1 MRDSVLWR
9 KQSRI
14 VMMLAKET
22 GMPPEQALDA
32 FYSSRTAQLLADPKS
47 GLQLMSDPY
56 VFEDLMDELNQ
67 AASSADTE

>member
-1 MRDSVLWR
+1 
-9 KQSRI
+9 
-14 VMMLAKET
+14 MMLAKET

>member
-1 MRDSVLWR
+1 
-9 KQSRI
+9 
-14 VMMLAKET
+14 
-22 GMPPEQALDA
+22 MPPEQALDA

>member
-1 MRDSVLWR
+1 MEYDVVEGGVANDNV
-9 KQSRI
+9 I
-14 VMMLAKET
+14 
-22 GMPPEQALDA
+22 
-32 FYSSRTAQLLADPKS
+32 S